1 MKGDLDQGV
10 QWTGHEGDLS
20 VDCLDVGRLDKVEAG
35 EDTSA
40 GNTTKDIG
48 TVTLEQGGDTLVSEN
63 LSTAIESGFVVNT

>member
-1 MKGDLDQGV
+1 M
-10 QWTGHEGDLS
+10 
-20 VDCLDVGRLDKVEAG
+20 DCLDVGRLDKVEAG